1 MKISIVILGL
11 MVAHIYYCET
21 CLSFEGIIKNEKG
34 QTVFKFRDS
43 ERRVTI
49 LNKNGFVQGWM
60 DKKSGRFFDKRGF
73 PAGSIK
79 PTRPVSLNDIKK
91 K

>member
-1 MKISIVILGL
+1 MKNPIVILGL
-11 MVAHIYYCET
+11 MVAHIYFCEP
-21 CLSFEGIIKNEKG
+21 CLSFEGIKNEKG
-34 QTVFKFRDS
+34 QTLFKFRDS
-43 ERRVTI
+43 EPRVTI

-79 PTRPVSLNDIKK
+79 PTKPVSPNAVKK